1 MLLLPK
7 SHQSKEG
14 CIMKQQQITQLPS
27 GSWRTQVRYTDKE
40 GNKRKKSITAPTQ
53 WEVIKLT
60 EDFRNGVYIE
70 ATKTTVRQAIQNY
83 IDCRRELRSPSTI
96 RGYECIL
103 QTRLQH
109 IMNMDAQALK
119 KADINMAI
127 AKDASR
133 GLSYKSIKEAVALLR
148 SALSEIDI
156 TIPPVN
162 KYTMPPKSPP
172 KGELPDLQTVLD
184 ILIGSSVELPSLL
197 ALWCGGM
204 RMSEVRGLQ
213 YRDITTDKDGNHYVY
228 INRVKLSISGVD
240 HVRDVNKTEQSTRT
254 VPLPEYLYNMIV
266 NKPHASDKDF
276 IVDEKYTTIKQRYD
290 RLMKKNGI
298 HMTFHDLRA
307 QFATTMN
314 SLGVDKIILQ
324 KMGGWSNSQVL
335 DKVYIR
341 TPQQEINDSMKLY
354 CEYLQSMMK

>member
-1 MLLLPK
+1 
-7 SHQSKEG
+7 
-14 CIMKQQQITQLPS
+14 MKQQQITQLPS

-314 SLGVDKIILQ
+314 SL
-324 KMGGWSNSQVL
+324 
-335 DKVYIR
+335 
-341 TPQQEINDSMKLY
+341 
-354 CEYLQSMMK
+354 YLQSMMK